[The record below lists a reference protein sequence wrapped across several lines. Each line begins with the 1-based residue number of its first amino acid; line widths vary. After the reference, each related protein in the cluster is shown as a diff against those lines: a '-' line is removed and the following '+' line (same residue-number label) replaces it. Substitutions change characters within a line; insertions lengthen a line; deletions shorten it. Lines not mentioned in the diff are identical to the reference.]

1 MEFKEA
7 MSRACE
13 ELELSGHIKTIKFKN
28 DADTMAERIAIVHAP
43 RPLEVKNSYMYL
55 DALDFC
61 FYQNGDSVDFSI
73 SGNISGNDKNKII
86 GAIQKA
92 LQLCTICETYLRR

>member
-1 MEFKEA
+1 MEFREA
-7 MSRACE
+7 MAKACK
-13 ELELSGHIKTIKFKN
+13 ELGLSGHIKTIKFKN
-28 DADTMAERIAIVHAP
+28 DAETMAERIAIVHAS

-61 FYQNGDSVDFSI
+61 FYKNGDSVDFSI

-92 LQLCTICETYLRR
+92 LQLCVLCEVYLRN